1 LFVGGF
7 DISVTEEQLVKF
19 FNHYLQRKGGDSVKN
34 FKMIYDKRTGI
45 SRCFGF
51 VTILNSEQQVQTLL
65 KNKYI
70 SCYGKQIEIKSVDA
84 DLASGGKKKTARRER
99 EPVSSRFRIPSR
111 PSMFSIRD
119 LDYER
124 RRSNFLSYEEAK
136 AYHRNL
142 QRRRSGY
149 VEGIYSAE
157 MIESYRR
164 RRSKHISKDLMRQM
178 KEKMES

>member
-1 LFVGGF
+1 MG
-7 DISVTEEQLVKF
+7 
-19 FNHYLQRKGGDSVKN
+19 
-34 FKMIYDKRTGI
+34 KRTGI

-51 VTILNSEQQVQTLL
+51 VTILNSEEQVRTLL

-84 DLASGGKKKTARRER
+84 DLASGAKKKIPRRE
-99 EPVSSRFRIPSR
+99 PISSSRIRMPSR
-111 PSMFSIRD
+111 PSMFSMSD
-119 LDYER
+119 LAYER
-124 RRSNFLSYEEAK
+124 RRNKILSYEEAQ
-136 AYHRNL
+136 AYYRNL

-164 RRSKHISKDLMRQM
+164 RRSRHISKDLMRQM
-178 KEKMES
+178 QQKMESKVTI